1 MTHFPHYHLH
11 GTGSSGLAERFTDP
25 SVGEALPEAADR
37 EGSLRRI
44 RELLAEAHR
53 VDTRAHDLE
62 AARQIDRIL
71 KAGGLDL
78 HSPALLGAGIDPEE
92 IRALRVTRFGERLN
106 DFVSA
111 YVPVLT

>member
-1 MTHFPHYHLH
+1 MGAGNDAFSTLSSSWH
-11 GTGSSGLAERFTDP
+11 GFLGSGRAFYR
-25 SVGEALPEAADR
+25 SVRGEALPDAADR

-78 HSPALLGAGIDPEE
+78 HSPALLGRGS
-92 IRALRVTRFGERLN
+92 TRRK
-106 DFVSA
+106 SA
-111 YVPVLT
+111 PCV